1 MIIGLTI
8 ILILV
13 LFLPFTKLVERNLEV
28 FLFIMG
34 TLSVIVSQVLSWELV
49 KDAMID
55 PINIT
60 IAVLVAGLLFRW
72 FKSPIEKGIIG
83 ISNAI
88 PFRVFIAL
96 LVIILGL
103 VSSIITAIVAAV
115 ILVSIISV
123 LELDRKSEIRLV
135 ILACYAIGMG
145 AVLTPIGEPLST
157 IVVGSLS
164 ESFFYLFNLL
174 GIYVIP
180 GVVVFGI
187 LSALMI
193 KPRIK
198 SAASVSS
205 ADGEVKKDAD
215 SESGKESYGE
225 IIIRSLK
232 IYIFVMALT
241 FLGAGFQPFIEM
253 YLLDLNPLVLYW
265 INMISAVLDNA
276 TLAAAEV
283 SPAMS
288 EPTIKAL
295 LLGLIV
301 SGGMLIPGN
310 IPNIIAAGKLKITSL
325 EYARF
330 AFPIGLIF
338 MVIYF
343 IVILIA
349 I

>member
-1 MIIGLTI
+1 MIIGLII
-8 ILILV
+8 ILLLV
-13 LFLPFTKLVERNLEV
+13 LILPFTKLVERNLEV

-34 TLSVIVSQVLSWELV
+34 TLSVFVSQVMTWDLV
-49 KDAMID
+49 KGALVD

-72 FKSPIEKGIIG
+72 FKTPIEKGIIG
-83 ISNAI
+83 VSNAI
-88 PFRVFIAL
+88 PYRLFIAL

-157 IVVGSLS
+157 IVVGSLG
-164 ESFFYLFNLL
+164 ESFTYLFKLI
-174 GIYVIP
+174 GVYVIP
-180 GVVVFGI
+180 GVLVFGI

-193 KPRIK
+193 KPRVK
-198 SAASVSS
+198 SAASIN
-205 ADGEVKKDAD
+205 GEVEVEKDAD
-215 SESGKESYGE
+215 PESGKESYGE
-225 IIIRSLK
+225 IIIRSFK

-241 FLGAGFQPFIEM
+241 FLGAGFQPFIEE

-343 IVILIA
+343 IIILIF